1 MIKDHSVKHITPSI
15 QKHKPVQPTYR
26 MMRSEEFN
34 IMKKRE
40 YKG

>member
-1 MIKDHSVKHITPSI
+1 MKHTIAST
-15 QKHKPVQPTYR
+15 QKHMPVQQPTYR

-34 IMKKRE
+34 IMIKRE